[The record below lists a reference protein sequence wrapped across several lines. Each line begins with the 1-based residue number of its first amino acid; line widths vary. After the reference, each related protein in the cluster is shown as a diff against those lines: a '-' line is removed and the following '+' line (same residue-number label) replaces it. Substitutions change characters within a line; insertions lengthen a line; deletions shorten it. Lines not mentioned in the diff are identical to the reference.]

1 MAGSRY
7 IFIIIKS
14 RKGLE
19 LVSSLKH
26 KTKNKLEMFAI
37 QHRSIWPNFI
47 LIVPGIQKNKRMCNF
62 HDVAIPM
69 KTLQILKSADFKKKK
84 KCRYLEN
91 DTLFFLRIKK
101 IINCTSRVTIWHKI
115 ILTHFIFSTFVS
127 VS

>member
-26 KTKNKLEMFAI
+26 KAKNKLEMFAI

-47 LIVPGIQKNKRMCNF
+47 LIAPGIQKNKRKCNF

-69 KTLQILKSADFKKKK
+69 KTLQISKSADFKKKK
-84 KCRYLEN
+84 SVDIWRTMHY
-91 DTLFFLRIKK
+91 FF
-101 IINCTSRVTIWHKI
+101 
-115 ILTHFIFSTFVS
+115 FE
-127 VS
+127 

>member
-26 KTKNKLEMFAI
+26 KAKNKLEMFAI

-84 KCRYLEN
+84 SVDIWRTIHY
-91 DTLFFLRIKK
+91 FF
-101 IINCTSRVTIWHKI
+101 
-115 ILTHFIFSTFVS
+115 FE
-127 VS
+127 